1 MTKNSNQSTQSQKII
16 VKVNLKKKTD
26 KPLPSRV
33 RDEKFAEDDTHNSTC
48 LTADG
53 CFSRH
58 YASRDSQHLSR
69 QESSNRN
76 FEGSTFEDYKEKQL
90 INMVSYLQSN
100 GFKLLSTDSLER
112 FVDRNF
118 EELSEDHQKT
128 FEKLR
133 F

>member
-1 MTKNSNQSTQSQKII
+1 MTKNSNQTTQSQKII

-26 KPLPSRV
+26 KPSTSRFS
-33 RDEKFAEDDTHNSTC
+33 EKFAEGGAHNSSC

-58 YASRDSQHLSR
+58 SAPRESQYLTR
-69 QESSNRN
+69 QECSIRN
-76 FEGSTFEDYKEKQL
+76 FEGSTFEDYKERQL
-90 INMVSYLQSN
+90 INMVYFLQAK
-100 GFKLLSTDSLER
+100 GLKLLSTDSLDR